1 MPFPAKPCGG
11 RFSDELQAVLTR
23 NSDRAQWANHR
34 CEACGLEIGAVME
47 KGRWVPEQHWPTVK
61 HTARIKGAKKTK
73 KTASESL
80 SAGSVLEESFSG

>member
-1 MPFPAKPCGG
+1 
-11 RFSDELQAVLTR
+11 
-23 NSDRAQWANHR
+23 
-34 CEACGLEIGAVME
+34 ME